1 MDVEPVAFYY
11 DVGSPWCWIAAEHLS
26 EVGSG
31 APLLEPVLASALPA
45 DLAADRGEVEREAA
59 RRGLPAL
66 RWPEPWPFD
75 STVAML
81 AATFA
86 RETGRAAA
94 FSLAAMRQAFAGG
107 RDLSEVDNVLIAAA
121 ACELHPRAVLKAL
134 ESRATGKALAAAT
147 DGARVAGVLELPAL
161 RVGERLFSGPGA
173 LADAAAAQSP

>member
-1 MDVEPVAFYY
+1 
-11 DVGSPWCWIAAEHLS
+11 
-26 EVGSG
+26 
-31 APLLEPVLASALPA
+31 
-45 DLAADRGEVEREAA
+45 
-59 RRGLPAL
+59 
-66 RWPEPWPFD
+66 
-75 STVAML
+75 ML

-86 RETGRAAA
+86 RETGRATA

-147 DGARVAGVLELPAL
+147 DAARLAGVLEPPAL

-173 LADAAAAQSP
+173 LADAAAAGKP